1 MNKIFEELLFSH
13 EEIVARCKELGQ
25 EITKDYEGKTPLVV
39 GMLKGSIP
47 FMAELIKHIDCD
59 METEYMQ
66 CSSYEGTES
75 THNVVVKKDLSV
87 SIEGRHVIVVEDIV
101 DTGLT
106 LKLVMGLL
114 KDRKP
119 ASLEIVSLLNKQA
132 RRIVDGL
139 EVKYLGFEVENKF
152 VVGFGL
158 DYDGLYRN
166 IDEIGVLKKEI
177 YMK

>member
-1 MNKIFEELLFSH
+1 MNRVFEKVLYTN
-13 EEIVARCKELGQ
+13 EEIVNRCKEIGKQ
-25 EITKDYEGKTPLVV
+25 ISIDYEGKNPLVV

-47 FMAELIKHIDCD
+47 FMAELMKHIECD

-66 CSSYEGTES
+66 CSSYEGTQS
-75 THNVVVKKDLSV
+75 THNVVIKKDLSCG
-87 SIEGRHVIVVEDIV
+87 IEGRHVIIVEDIV

-106 LKLVMGLL
+106 LKLVLGLL
-114 KDRKP
+114 KDRNP
-119 ASLEIVSLLNKQA
+119 ASLEIVSLLNKQEG
-132 RRIVDGL
+132 RIVEGL
-139 EVKYLGFEVENKF
+139 EVKYIGFEIENEF

-166 IDEIGVLKKEI
+166 IDSVGVLKKEI